1 MADKASHVMNAHVT
15 NFDIGAQS
23 TVSVRWEFKRSDP
36 FAISMCATVDDFGN
50 TVEWVFSR
58 SILSDALADT
68 ETDPVTGE
76 GDVMMSAD
84 ATDVVLYLS
93 SPEGN
98 AALIFERDQMEIFY
112 ADTLTIVPAQGE
124 ADALAADLDDFL
136 NDVLGYAPPVTVDD
150 TPRDVPTK
158 ELHFPM
164 SGMTYT
170 VPADS
175 PADLAEWE
183 AELLHNIYTEDDD
196 TDTEE

>member
-1 MADKASHVMNAHVT
+1 MDETSHVMNAHVT
-15 NFDIGAQS
+15 NFDIGEHT

-36 FAISMCATVDDFGN
+36 FAISMIATVDNFGN

-58 SILSDALADT
+58 SILSDALSET
-68 ETDPVTGE
+68 ETDPVTGS

-98 AALIFERDQMEIFY
+98 AALIFERDQMEIFH

-124 ADALAADLDDFL
+124 ADALATDLDEFL
-136 NDVLGYAPPVTVDD
+136 ADVLGYAPAETVDD

-170 VPADS
+170 VPVDS

-183 AELLHNIYTEDDD
+183 AELLHSIYAED
-196 TDTEE
+196 TDDQATEE

>member
-1 MADKASHVMNAHVT
+1 MDETSHVMNAHVT
-15 NFDIGAQS
+15 NFDVGMQ
-23 TVSVRWEFKRSDP
+23 TTLPVRWQFKRSDP
-36 FAISMCATVDDFGN
+36 YAISMLAHTGEGE
-50 TVEWVFSR
+50 VEWIFAR
-58 SILSDALADT
+58 SILADALAESET
-68 ETDPVTGE
+68 EPVAGS

-98 AALIFERDQMEIFY
+98 ASLIFSRDEMEIFY
-112 ADTLTIVPAQGE
+112 AESLTIIPAQGE
-124 ADALAADLDDFL
+124 ADALATDLDAFL
-136 NDVLGYAPPVTVDD
+136 SDVLGYTPAETVDD
-150 TPRDVPTK
+150 TPRDVPMK

-183 AELLHNIYTEDDD
+183 AELLHDVYKSDD